1 VKRLAALTLLCGI
14 LALNPSAAQDRKSTP
29 PDPTPPKPLRT
40 SYAVRNADPVIL
52 AEVVGAHFKGDATLI
67 AAPPGSGN
75 AVLVSGPPAT
85 VPEVVKLLEQLDRKP
100 RTVEVVVTIAEV
112 PAPKDGKD
120 LTPADLA
127 AAETLV
133 KDGKGQRIKLTS
145 VEGQPV
151 TTQTGGNK
159 PYAGS
164 STIVGGERGFGKG
177 GDGRPFAQK
186 SISYHAVGTTVKM
199 TPRIGSDDS
208 VSLDLSVQESK
219 VRPAEEEG
227 GVPSFDNN
235 TLTTRLSV
243 PAGKSV
249 VAQSVRAE
257 GKAGPTVSVVIVTA
271 RVVESGT
278 PVPE

>member
-1 VKRLAALTLLCGI
+1 MKRLAALTLLCGI
-14 LALNPSAAQDRKSTP
+14 LALNPSAAQDRKSSP
-29 PDPTPPKPLRT
+29 PDPTPPKPLRAT
-40 SYAVRNADPVIL
+40 YAVRNADPAVL
-52 AEVVGAHFKGDATLI
+52 AEVVGAHFRGDATLI

-85 VPEVVKLLEQLDRKP
+85 VPEVVRLLEQLDRRP
-100 RTVEVVVTIAEV
+100 RTVEVEVTIAEV
-112 PAPKDGKD
+112 LAPKDGKD

-127 AAETLV
+127 AAEALV

-151 TTQTGGNK
+151 TTQTGGNR
-159 PYAGS
+159 PYAGG
-164 STIVGGERGFGKG
+164 STVVRGGFGKEG
-177 GDGRPFAQK
+177 GGVPFAQK
-186 SISYHAVGTTVKM
+186 SISYHAVGTTVKV
-199 TPRIGSDDS
+199 TPRIGSEDT

-257 GKAGPTVSVVIVTA
+257 GKAGPTVSVVVVTA
-271 RVVESGT
+271 RVVEAGT
-278 PVPE
+278 PAPKTE